1 MLTRCAVPGHSRRRV
16 RPVLLDP
23 LHLHDTTGPLATR
36 GQGRGSPGGH
46 DQVRVSHVSRVTCHV
61 SSLQRTRPGG
71 REKIRDL
78 LPVGRLHAVLSG
90 EQSS

>member
-1 MLTRCAVPGHSRRRV
+1 MLTRCAVPGHPRRRV

-36 GQGRGSPGGH
+36 GQGRGPPGGH
-46 DQVRVSHVSRVTCHV
+46 DQVRGTRVSATYHV

-90 EQSS
+90 EQTS